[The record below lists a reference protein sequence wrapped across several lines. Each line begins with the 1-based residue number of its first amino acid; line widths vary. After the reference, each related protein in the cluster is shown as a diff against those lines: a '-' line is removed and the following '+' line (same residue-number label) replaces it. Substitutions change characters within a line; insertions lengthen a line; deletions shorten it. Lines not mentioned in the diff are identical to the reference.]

1 MRCHF
6 GSKSGNG
13 YCFRLSLIC
22 LVTREEQL
30 SGCHVTMQ
38 TLLVATWNTHKTKEI
53 GQLLGSGWKVRDLT
67 GLVDAPRVEE
77 TGSTFAENA
86 ALKAVAISESFSE
99 LVLADDS
106 GLAVDALNGEPGV
119 YSARFA
125 GEDATDAQNRSKL
138 IGLLKTLPAGEFPAR
153 FRCEMVL
160 ASKGEVQGSFSGT
173 VEGIVVPLERGDHGF
188 GYDSMFIPAGHS
200 ETFAELPSE
209 IKNSLSH
216 RGKALQKV
224 VEYLRTSK

>member
-1 MRCHF
+1 
-6 GSKSGNG
+6 
-13 YCFRLSLIC
+13 
-22 LVTREEQL
+22 
-30 SGCHVTMQ
+30 MQ

-53 GQLLGSGWKVRDLT
+53 GQILGPGWNVRDLT
-67 GLVDAPRVEE
+67 TLEDAPRVEE

-86 ALKAVAISESFSE
+86 ALKAVAISESFPE

-106 GLAVDALNGEPGV
+106 GLAVDVLNGEPGV

-125 GEDATDAQNRSKL
+125 GEGATDAQNRSKL
-138 IGLLKTLPAGEFPAR
+138 IGLLKTLPARDFPAR

-160 ASKGEVQGSFSGT
+160 ASKGEVRGSFSGT

-188 GYDSMFIPAGHS
+188 GYDSMFIPAGYDQ
-200 ETFAELPSE
+200 TFAELPSE

-216 RGKALQKV
+216 RARALAQV
-224 VEYLRTSK
+224 VAFLRNGQNSK